1 MTAVDSEPRVMHV
14 ITGLGTGGAESM
26 LSALVLARTA
36 VGPPD
41 RVVSL
46 VPGGATRRRLSSAG
60 VESTDLGMARRK
72 PDPRG
77 IWRLAKLIENEEPD
91 IVHSWMYHAD
101 LVCLFALHASGRRRQ
116 TRLYWSLRCSDL
128 DLRCYGLGTR
138 LTVAACARLSRWPD
152 GIIAN
157 AKSGRA
163 AHREL
168 GYWPRAFNVI
178 ENGIDTDRF
187 FPNPKAGAQIR
198 ETLGIASDVPLVAFP
213 ARMDPMKDHKTFLT
227 ALERLPQVYALAIG
241 EGTET
246 LPDQPR
252 LLRLGRRDDMP
263 DLLAACDI
271 VASSSAFGEGFSNA
285 IGEGMATELIPVA
298 TDVGDARRI
307 VGYTGVVVPRRAPEL
322 LATAIASVLAQ
333 PETTRER
340 SRRRARARVIKEF
353 SLSRA
358 VDAYDEL
365 YRNGPESYEAPAP
378 GQR

>member
-1 MTAVDSEPRVMHV
+1 MTAPNIEPRVMHV

-26 LSALVLARTA
+26 LGTLVLARAA

-46 VPGGATRRRLSSAG
+46 IPGGATQRRLGAAG
-60 VESTDLGMARRK
+60 IETTDLGLDRHK

-77 IWRLAKLIENEEPD
+77 VWRLAKLIQDEKPD
-91 IVHSWMYHAD
+91 VVHSWMYHAD
-101 LVCLFALHASGRRRQ
+101 LICLLALKVSGRRRQ

-128 DLRCYGLGTR
+128 DLRCYGLVTR
-138 LTVAACARLSRWPD
+138 LTVATCARLSKWPD

-187 FPNPKAGAQIR
+187 CPNAKAGATIR
-198 ETLGIASDVPLVAFP
+198 ETLGIASDMPVVAFP
-213 ARMDPMKDHKTFLT
+213 ARLDPMKDHQNFL
-227 ALERLPQVYALAIG
+227 AAFARLPHVCALAIG

-246 LPDQPR
+246 LPKQPR
-252 LLRLGRRDDMP
+252 LYRLGRRDDMP
-263 DLLAACDI
+263 ELLAACD
-271 VASSSAFGEGFSNA
+271 VVVSSSAFGEGFSNA

-307 VGYTGVVVPRRAPEL
+307 IGDTGVVVPPRVPEL

-333 PETTRER
+333 PETAQTR
-340 SRRRARARVIKEF
+340 SRRRARNRIVENF

-358 VDAYDEL
+358 VDAYDDL
-365 YRNGPESYEAPAP
+365 YRNGPESYEAPTL